1 MSNKLIFNKIEN
13 GKIFY
18 DDFKEFNKNN
28 EIEFNKGIA
37 ILYGPNGTGKTSLSR
52 VLASNNQEKD
62 MCFDVDFKGKEE
74 CKIDDIFH
82 VISDQNGRN
91 IIKGE
96 AKDYLL
102 GDDIAREE
110 NLAKEIDKGFTDLYS
125 SVKSKLNDRFSIKT
139 KGNKLIETV
148 PDIDIRN
155 FIIDFSNSRF
165 QIATLD
171 KEKFIKKVN
180 ELNNYI
186 SNFNDDNEEYKF
198 IIENFKDT
206 KSIIHKIKTLKISDI
221 KKNEQVK
228 EIEENNVAIKIIDKF
243 SYKEECVVCENKDY
257 DKDTLLEKK
266 KDNKE
271 KIEKSLDAKTKKI
284 LKEIINLIK
293 EKPTDPLNIERILLD
308 AIDTG
313 DTVEVERLQNDIDIY
328 LEDIGKELLNLIKSS
343 LDEILIAKYEEY
355 KKLIK
360 KQFKISKEDELYLTR
375 VISENIGRR
384 IDVKRDKNNKIKIT
398 LGDSEILGTERD
410 NLALSTG
417 EQNFIS
423 LAFELLKAKNTD
435 KRYIVLDDP
444 ISSFD
449 SIYKN
454 KIAFCIVKFLENK
467 KQIILTHN
475 TELIKLLEFQKAG
488 SFELYIFNNTEGAE
502 NGFIGVNK
510 EEQELL
516 LKLDKLLALFRKSK
530 EDEEAKIWQYVKD
543 RRAFLVS
550 MIPFMRGYANIIG
563 KSDTYKELC
572 KVMHGYESDY
582 IDIGAIY
589 SKLFEVNIEELSIST
604 KEILELECMEILDNK
619 VYPLLNKSL
628 YHTLNYLILRL
639 KVEQKL
645 CSLDNN
651 KILNKIKEENG
662 EDKDKEKKK
671 YNSMTLQKII
681 FSAFENN
688 IDEKVFFTSRKTLLN
703 EFNHFEGNL
712 NIFQPAIDITDKDLE
727 KEKEDI
733 MKALIALDN
742 NNQLDE
748 VAITLDK

>member
-1 MSNKLIFNKIEN
+1 MSNKLIFNKIES

-62 MCFDVDFKGKEE
+62 MCFDVDFEGKEE

-110 NLAKEIDKGFTDLYS
+110 NLAKEIDKGFSDLYN
-125 SVKSKLNDRFSIKT
+125 SVKSKLKDRFSINT

-206 KSIIHKIKTLKISDI
+206 KSIIYKIKTLKISDI

-228 EIEENNVAIKIIDKF
+228 EIEENNVAIKIIGKF

-257 DKDTLLEKK
+257 DKDKLLEKK

-293 EKPTDPLNIERILLD
+293 EKPTDPLNIERILLE

-313 DTVEVERLQNDIDIY
+313 DTVEVERIQSDIDIY
-328 LEDIGKELLNLIKSS
+328 LDEIGKELQNLIKES

-360 KQFKISKEDELYLTR
+360 AQFKISKEDELYLTS
-375 VISENIGRR
+375 VISENIGRE

-410 NLALSTG
+410 NLGLSTG

-423 LAFELLKAKNTD
+423 LAFELLKAKNTE

-454 KIAFCIVKFLENK
+454 KIAFCIIKFLEDK

-502 NGFIGVNK
+502 NGFIGVNE

-516 LKLDKLLALFRKSK
+516 LKLDKLLALFRKSE

-543 RRAFLVS
+543 KHAFLVS

-563 KSDTYKELC
+563 ESEIYKNLC

-582 IDIGAIY
+582 IDIASIY
-589 SKLFEVNIEELSIST
+589 SKLFKDNIDKLSIST
-604 KEILELECMEILDNK
+604 KEILELECVEILDNT

-645 CSLDNN
+645 CSLDND
-651 KILNKIKEENG
+651 KILNKIK
-662 EDKDKEKKK
+662 KAKEKPK
-671 YNSMTLQKII
+671 YKGMTLQNII
-681 FSAFENN
+681 FSAFRNN
-688 IDEKVFFTSRKTLLN
+688 IEEKVFFTSRKTLLN

-733 MKALIALDN
+733 LKELRKLEN

-748 VAITLDK
+748 IAITYEQ